1 MHVKMWSLKWRSEEG
16 GMNIKFKLIVSY
28 HQVKLDAGHTE
39 YLWKPQCVCVMHTLS
54 IAVRHFPPNS
64 ARTGYVTEG
73 ALFITMQLSTNVVS
87 TLWKVWILVRLWWLH
102 ITQAQRKHEMHP
114 PQVQS
119 KFCLDWNNFC
129 FICGGV
135 RKLSVF
141 FIQIKICS
149 SRWKTD
155 FSYRCQYSASI
166 HQKCC
171 TWEKKKSLV
180 ENSGRCLQQ
189 DAWPTRM
196 CEKN

>member
-1 MHVKMWSLKWRSEEG
+1 MHVKIWSLKWRSEKG

-39 YLWKPQCVCVMHTLS
+39 DLWKPRCVCVMHILS

-73 ALFITMQLSTNVVS
+73 ALFITVQLSTNVVS
-87 TLWKVWILVRLWWLH
+87 ALWKVWILVRLRWLH
-102 ITQAQRKHEMHP
+102 IAQAQRKHEMHP

-135 RKLSVF
+135 RKLSVTKLLPLEHHPNLLVGWQSF
-141 FIQIKICS
+141 QTYGVISYGSGWRRDVVNLCLEFVCNVEDIASWVFIIQ
-149 SRWKTD
+149 
-155 FSYRCQYSASI
+155 
-166 HQKCC
+166 
-171 TWEKKKSLV
+171 
-180 ENSGRCLQQ
+180 
-189 DAWPTRM
+189 
-196 CEKN
+196 